1 MRTNKRWFLAGEILK
16 KQLVVLFVFGLASL
30 ALAGQAYGETVR
42 RVTLQVSSGT
52 FIVAADA
59 LDDVGGAGTDLDS
72 SREGFFCDTHFNKVD
87 IDANHVTLIGKVVD
101 AADPNNLGAFVKIT
115 AKADGTAHF
124 VFQTL
129 SGVGGT
135 GAAGIDLSGTVK
147 ITELK

>member
-30 ALAGQAYGETVR
+30 ALAGQAYGGTVR

-52 FIVAADA
+52 LIVAADA

-72 SREGFFCDTHFNKVD
+72 STEGFFCDTHFNKVD
-87 IDANHVTLIGKVVD
+87 IDANHATLIGKVVD

>member
-1 MRTNKRWFLAGEILK
+1 MKRHLLM
-16 KQLVVLFVFGLASL
+16 LFVLGLVSL
-30 ALAGQAYGETVR
+30 VMVGQAYGRTVR
-42 RVTLQVSSGT
+42 RVTLQATSGT

-59 LDDVGGAGTDLDS
+59 LDDVGGAGTDLDFVT
-72 SREGFFCDTHFNKVD
+72 EGSFCDTHFDKVD
-87 IDANHVTLIGKVVD
+87 VDANHATLVGKVVD

-115 AKADGTAHF
+115 AKTDGTVHF

-135 GAAGIDLSGTVK
+135 GAAGMDLSGTVK

>member
-30 ALAGQAYGETVR
+30 ALAGQAYGGTVR

-72 SREGFFCDTHFNKVD
+72 STEGFFCDTHFNKVD

-101 AADPNNLGAFVKIT
+101 AADPNNLGAFVNIT

>member
-30 ALAGQAYGETVR
+30 ALAGQAYGGTVR

-52 FIVAADA
+52 LIVAADA

-72 SREGFFCDTHFNKVD
+72 STEGFFCDTHFNKVD